1 MTILSSNFSAP
12 ARRLAA
18 ATILLGTI
26 GFLCGFLLALTLS
39 AYSLY
44 SCVQI
49 L

>member
-1 MTILSSNFSAP
+1 MTILNNHSSAP
-12 ARRLAA
+12 RRSLAA
-18 ATILLGTI
+18 TTVLLGTI
-26 GFLCGFLLALTLS
+26 GFLCGFLLAVTLS

>member
-1 MTILSSNFSAP
+1 MTVLNNNSPAP
-12 ARRLAA
+12 GRSLAA
-18 ATILLGTI
+18 TTVLLGTI
-26 GFLCGFLLALTLS
+26 GFLCGLLLALMLS

>member
-1 MTILSSNFSAP
+1 MTVLNNNSP
-12 ARRLAA
+12 ARGWSLAA
-18 ATILLGTI
+18 TTALLGTI

>member
-1 MTILSSNFSAP
+1 MTILNNNSSAP
-12 ARRLAA
+12 GRSLAA
-18 ATILLGTI
+18 TTVLIGTI
-26 GFLCGFLLALTLS
+26 GFLWGFLLALTLS

>member
-1 MTILSSNFSAP
+1 MTILNNNSSAP
-12 ARRLAA
+12 GRSLAA
-18 ATILLGTI
+18 TTVLLGTI

-44 SCVQI
+44 NCVQI

>member
-1 MTILSSNFSAP
+1 MTILNNNSSAP
-12 ARRLAA
+12 GRYLAIT
-18 ATILLGTI
+18 TIVLGTI
-26 GFLCGFLLALTLS
+26 GFLCGFLLALTVS

>member
-1 MTILSSNFSAP
+1 MTMLNNISSATG
-12 ARRLAA
+12 RRLA
-18 ATILLGTI
+18 TMTVLLGTI

-44 SCVQI
+44 GCTEI

>member
-1 MTILSSNFSAP
+1 MTILNTNFSAP
-12 ARRLAA
+12 VRHVAA
-18 ATILLGTI
+18 ATIVLGTI
-26 GFLCGFLLALTLS
+26 GFLCGFLLALTVS

>member
-1 MTILSSNFSAP
+1 MTISSSNSP
-12 ARRLAA
+12 TSRRHLAA
-18 ATILLGTI
+18 TTILLGTI

-44 SCVQI
+44 SCVQ

>member
-1 MTILSSNFSAP
+1 MTILNNNSRAP
-12 ARRLAA
+12 GRSLAA
-18 ATILLGTI
+18 TTVLLGTI

-44 SCVQI
+44 SCVRI

>member
-1 MTILSSNFSAP
+1 MTILNDNCSAP
-12 ARRLAA
+12 GRSLAA
-18 ATILLGTI
+18 TTALLGTI